1 MYDGRSGMRGVPR
14 KLLPPDGIII
24 PRDSRHNDFLGLLR
38 LDKKYVKENNY
49 VCMVNQPILATA
61 SGRNF

>member
-14 KLLPPDGIII
+14 ELPPPDGIII
-24 PRDSRHNDFLGLLR
+24 PHDSRHNDFLGLLR

-49 VCMVNQPILATA
+49 VCMVN
-61 SGRNF
+61 